1 MKVYGPLEVA
11 QLEWFTTAGRP
22 APSAYPYRV
31 IFDTDQKTT
40 LVSDGTNWTSSG
52 GGGGGS
58 LQWVEAALSPSPVVA
73 NNIQVYNFQ
82 AADTQYLYALI
93 KVSQSYA
100 PGNPIKLRMTFYSP
114 DSSGTALVSSLA
126 TLIRP
131 GTDAITST
139 TNQRT
144 STNAAVTLSGGTVNI
159 PQNLILDLTSSTGQI
174 NAVSVSAGDLILVR
188 LTRGTDTA
196 TSDISVPVYGADTT
210 LN

>member
-22 APSAYPYRV
+22 APSAYAYRV
-31 IFDTDQKTT
+31 IFDTDIKSV
-40 LVSDGTNWTSSG
+40 LVSDGTNWTRAS

-82 AADTQYLYALI
+82 AADTQYLYALV
-93 KVSQSYA
+93 KVPQSYTA
-100 PGNPIKLRMTFYSP
+100 GSPISLLLNFYSF
-114 DSSGTALVSSLA
+114 DTTGNVLMQSVA

-131 GTDAITST
+131 TVDLISST

-144 STNAAVTLSGGTVNI
+144 STNAAVALSGSTTNK
-159 PQNLILDLTSSTGQI
+159 PQNLSLDLTSSTGQI
-174 NAVSVSAGDLILVR
+174 NSVSVAAGDLILVQ
-188 LTRGTDTA
+188 LTRGTDT
-196 TSDISVPVYGADTT
+196 SLELVSVPVYGAEIT